1 MSDREQHSLH
11 NAFCVLVDWG
21 TTSFRLWVVDQAG
34 AVLAESRGREGMQHA
49 AEAGFGAVLDRHL
62 QQAGASASLP
72 VVICGM
78 AGARQG
84 WVEAAYLATPTR
96 LDTVAASAT
105 ILTERSADTRIL
117 PGLSHGD
124 PAMPGVMR
132 GEETQ
137 LMGLALADES
147 ALVCMPGTHC
157 KWVEIID
164 GAVTS
169 FSTFMTGELFDVLAS
184 HSILKHAV
192 GEGAA
197 GKVRPD
203 AHFLSAVKTGFDNP
217 DIAWARIF
225 ALRAAQLLN
234 LSDPAD
240 GAGVLSGLLIGA
252 EIGAALKIS
261 PAPERVIPER
271 LILVASGQ
279 LADLYS
285 AALRHVGLQ
294 PELQDAEAATRK
306 GLLAA
311 AHIIM
316 EKTGGR

>member
-1 MSDREQHSLH
+1 MC
-11 NAFCVLVDWG
+11 NAYYVLVDWG
-21 TTSFRLWVVDQAG
+21 TTSFRLWLVDQSG
-34 AVLAESRGREGMQHA
+34 TVLAQSRGREGMTYA

-62 QQAGASASLP
+62 QQISVPDEVP

-96 LDTVAASAT
+96 LDDVAAHAT
-105 ILTERSADTRIL
+105 IVTQRSGDTRIL

-137 LMGLALADES
+137 LMGLALEQGNAV
-147 ALVCMPGTHC
+147 VCMPGTHC
-157 KWVEIID
+157 KWVEISD

-192 GEGAA
+192 DPDGARA
-197 GKVRPD
+197 QPD
-203 AHFLSAVKTGFDNP
+203 TGFLTAVKTGFDNP

-225 ALRAAQLLN
+225 ALRAGQLLG
-234 LSDPAD
+234 LSEKED
-240 GAGVLSGLLIGA
+240 GAGFLSGLLIGA
-252 EIGAALKIS
+252 ELGAALKIH
-261 PAPERVIPER
+261 PMRER

-279 LADLYS
+279 LASLYS
-285 AALRHVGLQ
+285 AALHHVGLQ

-311 AHIIM
+311 AHKIIR
-316 EKTGGR
+316 EAR